1 MNFTYVY
8 NSHCY
13 IINILRYVLL
23 KTYYLMLHFRGEK
36 LYPEMKKPVNIY
48 STLATEIG
56 AMFHRNGFQKFL
68 LTKYTLL

>member
-1 MNFTYVY
+1 
-8 NSHCY
+8 
-13 IINILRYVLL
+13 
-23 KTYYLMLHFRGEK
+23 MLHFRGEK